1 MAFFARLL
9 RTAVATG
16 FREADAGWRT
26 GGAEQLP
33 ATRRKR
39 SGSEICHCMHSS
51 AEPSLPTSSSGTFT
65 PPWLYSISCGWL
77 KRIQPGKGEGP
88 RYRSKET
95 CGKPG
100 SSMDARSQPRGA
112 GGRSPNKEGVFFH
125 SLFFFFCS
133 LFFFSVPLVPWSFG
147 PLVLWSRGP
156 LVPWSFGPVVPW
168 SSGSPGQV
176 QPLGPLVFSSI

>member
-51 AEPSLPTSSSGTFT
+51 AEPSRPTSSSGTFT

-77 KRIQPGKGEGP
+77 KRIQPGKGGGTALPIQGNLWKAWIEHGCAMMRVVSPEGQVVGP
-88 RYRSKET
+88 PT
-95 CGKPG
+95 ITTAPG
-100 SSMDARSQPRGA
+100 FPADDRRRLDLMIYGA
-112 GGRSPNKEGVFFH
+112 MPFGWG
-125 SLFFFFCS
+125 FFFVAMRS
-133 LFFFSVPLVPWSFG
+133 SFRH
-147 PLVLWSRGP
+147 LR
-156 LVPWSFGPVVPW
+156 
-168 SSGSPGQV
+168 Q
-176 QPLGPLVFSSI
+176 